1 MQVTATV
8 PGGTPAELNTAELPL
23 VTSVPAELEKSIA
36 RGCPDELAVEAV
48 IVVAPPALIEEGAA
62 EQLIVG
68 GAGRGVMTTGT
79 GVDALTARE
88 EDPLKT
94 AVIECVP
101 WLSVEIESCA

>member
-1 MQVTATV
+1 MTATV

-79 GVDALTARE
+79 GVDVLAAME
-88 EDPLKT
+88 EEPLKT

-101 WLSVEIESCA
+101 WLSVDIESCA